1 MKQHSVTLKVKC
13 STSITTK
20 EQIKQ
25 HLAEVFELQSVKF
38 PLKSGTGPAKGGN
51 FERELGAKF
60 SLWWTNGEDK
70 FVFSRRAGSGGAKRD
85 KTGKSDSSGD
95 LTADKPIGAAL
106 MNRYSVEAKF
116 YGDLTGQLWNLIAK
130 KPAKQLEDFWKQATD
145 SAKPYNRFSLLILR
159 CNSREPLVITDDPY
173 FESFSFSIKI
183 MVGNSKTYLFTLSD
197 FFSTDPQV
205 FKEEM
210 APPKK
215 EKIQFIRKG
224 TSRNNQN
231 MNT

>member
-1 MKQHSVTLKVKC
+1 
-13 STSITTK
+13 
-20 EQIKQ
+20 
-25 HLAEVFELQSVKF
+25 
-38 PLKSGTGPAKGGN
+38 
-51 FERELGAKF
+51 
-60 SLWWTNGEDK
+60 
-70 FVFSRRAGSGGAKRD
+70 
-85 KTGKSDSSGD
+85 
-95 LTADKPIGAAL
+95 
-106 MNRYSVEAKF
+106 
-116 YGDLTGQLWNLIAK
+116 
-130 KPAKQLEDFWKQATD
+130 
-145 SAKPYNRFSLLILR
+145 
-159 CNSREPLVITDDPY
+159 
-173 FESFSFSIKI
+173 